1 MDHNEAI
8 HSMAVERYLLDE
20 LPPELRDAFEEHLFD
35 CPECAMNLRSG
46 AAFVEGAREHLPALV
61 ASSPSIGSPSTSVSS
76 NSHKKN
82 WFFNWQAA
90 FAAPIFAALLAI
102 VGYQNL
108 TTIPHLR
115 AVVDEPRLLP
125 WTSIHAGTRGGAAI
139 ILNLSHHQGAVLLID
154 LPQDPG
160 YTSYAFDLL
169 NPEGKAIWTGNVVA
183 SSPDIVGNGT
193 LSLLIPG
200 SGLKQGFYTLAITGI
215 NAQGGRTPIDRRP
228 LDLHIE
234 D

>member
-169 NPEGKAIWTGNVVA
+169 NPEGNVVDQT
-183 SSPDIVGNGT
+183 ST
-193 LSLLIPG
+193 PG
-200 SGLKQGFYTLAITGI
+200 SGGSGTAELTYQKPEKGTWE
-215 NAQGGRTPIDRRP
+215 IDVM
-228 LDLHIE
+228 LDLTTSGQEFTQTIPGVVAYST
-234 D
+234 